1 MTEAKSNNISKA
13 PRNLA
18 IFGGVAV
25 VWLLLD
31 QWTKSFFVSIAEGT
45 RISDSFFGIFHFQLV
60 HNTGGA
66 WSIFSDATMMLGV
79 ASLLVCL
86 LLAGILIFF
95 RDKANLAEALSIGLI
110 VSGGLGNVIDR
121 FVQSY
126 VTDFICLDFMDFP
139 VFNVADIGVT
149 CGFVIL
155 IIAIILHKEEE

>member
-31 QWTKSFFVSIAEGT
+31 QWTKSLVVGIPVGARVTDSIL
-45 RISDSFFGIFHFQLV
+45 GIFHIQLV
-60 HNTGGA
+60 HNTGAA
-66 WSIFSDATMMLGV
+66 WSIFSDSTMMLGAV
-79 ASLLVCL
+79 SLLICFI
-86 LLAGILIFF
+86 LAGALFWF
-95 RDKANLAEALSIGLI
+95 RAKANLAEAFSIGLI

-121 FVQSY
+121 FVQGF
-126 VTDFICLDFMDFP
+126 VTDFIALDFMDFP

-155 IIAIILHKEEE
+155 IIAILLHKEEE